1 MDNSK
6 SFNNQYENPFPE
18 AFITWKEIMLTS
30 VTKAITAEI
39 NAAKFN
45 LKIILISRVERMR
58 VFAEVTKN
66 KSIINADP
74 APNAKAEKCIENK
87 KMFICNFAKLCRAT
101 SYKARLLYYNFFFT
115 CVPSGVS
122 ITS

>member
-1 MDNSK
+1 
-6 SFNNQYENPFPE
+6 
-18 AFITWKEIMLTS
+18 MLTS

-87 KMFICNFAKLCRAT
+87 KMFIC
-101 SYKARLLYYNFFFT
+101 LYYNFFFT